1 MRYPILIVFTF
12 LYLLPLSQTHAQD
25 IEQIG
30 KGKAFR
36 FSGMMNI
43 QGGPYIYSGA
53 GDPRNEPFWWQLS
66 GSPTLSIYGWQI
78 PFSFNYGSRSRS
90 FSQPFN
96 RYGLSPYYKWLTIH
110 AGYRSIRMNPY
121 VMSGVQF
128 LGGGVEMNP
137 KGFRFAAFYGRFAK
151 PIAQDTNASITE
163 TPIPSFKRMGYGAKI
178 GLGNRRSYFDVSLIK
193 VYDVLGS
200 TTIQDPKGVKPQDNI
215 ALGISSRLA
224 ITKRITFH
232 FDLGASLLN
241 RDLNQAIIDTIQ
253 SLNPLPGFFQPRAG
267 IQFLTAGNAALAYT
281 HKFFGLKLQVKQVD
295 PDYRAL
301 AAFYQQSDLRSV
313 TLEPSIRLK
322 KNKVRISGSI
332 GRQQDNIT
340 GRKAFTSVRTIGSVN
355 VVVQPTKSY
364 NLNVNYSN
372 YGLAQQAGLQVVN
385 DTFRIAQNN
394 RSISLGQNYN
404 RSDKRRSFTLAM
416 NVTYQ
421 ELQDLNRFGT
431 YAAGENR
438 VWFVNINGN
447 RIRLRD
453 NLGFQGGLNLSNNS
467 FSTGSYL
474 LIGPSFG
481 VSKPFMKDK
490 LQSNINISYNKG
502 FQEGKSSGAT
512 INSYASLAYQINKSH
527 QFNLTINA
535 LHNSTPFVSPTSGT
549 FTEIRFLAGYTLILQ
564 SKS

>member
-1 MRYPILIVFTF
+1 MRYPFLILLIVFVF
-12 LYLLPLSQTHAQD
+12 LSASKSYTQD

-30 KGKAFR
+30 KGKALR

-43 QGGPYIYSGA
+43 QGGPYIYSGP
-53 GDPRNEPFWWQLS
+53 GDPRNDPFWWQLT
-66 GSPTLSIYGWQI
+66 GSPTVSIYGWQI

-90 FSQPFN
+90 FNQPFN
-96 RYGLSPYYKWLTIH
+96 RYGLSPYYKWLTLH

-121 VMSGVQF
+121 VMTGVQF

-137 KGFRFAAFYGRFAK
+137 KGFRFAAFYGRFSK
-151 PIAQDTNASITE
+151 PIAQDTNSSVTE
-163 TPIPSFKRMGYGAKI
+163 IPAYKRMGYGAKI
-178 GLGNRRSYFDVSLIK
+178 GVGNRRSYLDLSLVK
-193 VYDVLGS
+193 VYDLPGS
-200 TTIQDPKGVKPQDNI
+200 TTIQDTNAIKPQDNI

-232 FDLGASLLN
+232 FDVGASLLN

-253 SLNPLPGFFQPRAG
+253 TLNPLPGFFQPRIG
-267 IQFLTAGNAALAYT
+267 IQLLTAGNAAIAYT
-281 HKFFGLKLQVKQVD
+281 HKFFGLKLQVKQID

-301 AAFYQQSDLRSV
+301 AAFYQQSDIRSV
-313 TLEPSIRLK
+313 TVEPSLRLK

-340 GRKAFTSVRTIGSVN
+340 GRKAFTSVRTIGSAN
-355 VVVQPTKSY
+355 VMLQPSKNY
-364 NLNVNYSN
+364 NLNLNFSN
-372 YGLAQQAGLQVVN
+372 YGMAQQAGLQVVN

-404 RSDKRRSFTLAM
+404 KSDKRRSFNLAM
-416 NVTYQ
+416 NISYQ
-421 ELQDLNRFGT
+421 ELVDLNRFGT
-431 YAAGENR
+431 YAAGENQ
-438 VWFVNINGN
+438 VWFVNFNGN

-453 NLGFQGGLNLSNNS
+453 NLGVQGGLNLSNNN
-467 FSTGSYL
+467 FSNGSYL
-474 LIGPSFG
+474 LVGPSLG
-481 VSKPFMKDK
+481 ISKPFLKDK
-490 LQSNINISYNKG
+490 LQANINISYNKG
-502 FQEGKSSGAT
+502 FQSGKSSGAT
-512 INSYASLAYQINKSH
+512 VNSYATMAYQITKSH

-564 SKS
+564 TKS

>member
-1 MRYPILIVFTF
+1 MRYPILIVFIF
-12 LYLLPLSQTHAQD
+12 LCFLSVSKTNAQD

-53 GDPRNEPFWWQLS
+53 GDPRNEPFWWQLT
-66 GSPTLSIYGWQI
+66 GSPTISIYGWQI

-90 FSQPFN
+90 FNQPFN
-96 RYGLSPYYKWLTIH
+96 RYGLSPYYKWLTLH
-110 AGYRSIRMNPY
+110 GGYRSIRMNPY

-128 LGGGVEMNP
+128 LGAGVEMNP
-137 KGFRFAAFYGRFAK
+137 KGFRFAAFYGRFSK
-151 PIAQDTNASITE
+151 PIAQDTNSSVTE
-163 TPIPSFKRMGYGAKI
+163 IPAYKRMGYGAKI
-178 GLGNRRSYFDVSLIK
+178 GVGNRRSYLDISLVK

-200 TTIQDPKGVKPQDNI
+200 TTIQDTNSIKPQDNI

-232 FDLGASLLN
+232 FDVGASLLN
-241 RDLNQAIIDTIQ
+241 RDLNQAIIDTAQ
-253 SLNPLPGFFQPRAG
+253 SINPLPGFFQPRVG
-267 IQFLTAGNAALAYT
+267 IQLLTAGNAALAYT

-301 AAFYQQSDLRSV
+301 AAFYQQSDIRSITV
-313 TLEPSIRLK
+313 EPSIRLK
-322 KNKVRISGSI
+322 KNKVRLSGSI

-340 GRKAFTSVRTIGSVN
+340 GRKAFTSVRTIGSANIVL
-355 VVVQPTKSY
+355 QPTKSY
-364 NLNVNYSN
+364 NLNLNYSN

-394 RSISLGQNYN
+394 RSISLGQNYTK
-404 RSDKRRSFTLAM
+404 SDKVRSITFSM
-416 NVTYQ
+416 NCTYQ

-431 YAAGENR
+431 YAAGENQ
-438 VWFVNINGN
+438 VWFVNATMN
-447 RIRLRD
+447 RVRLRD
-453 NLGFQGGLNLSNNS
+453 NLGFQGGINLSNNN

-474 LIGPSFG
+474 LVGPSLG
-481 VSKPFMKDK
+481 VSKPFLKDK
-490 LQSNINISYNKG
+490 LQTNLNINYNKG
-502 FQEGKSSGAT
+502 FQAGKSSGST
-512 INSYASLAYQINKSH
+512 LNSYASLAYQINKSH
-527 QFNLTINA
+527 QLNLTINA

-564 SKS
+564 PKS